1 MAAHLGN
8 VSIAAGG
15 SAEAHAQ
22 RQARLYS
29 SAVRLGGGMTMERV
43 QEAAFSALERTGGMH
58 YAGQAAVMAQQ
69 QVNYGVD
76 PTGRFGQQ
84 AIRLGG
90 NASALL
96 GLNPESAQQSALQL
110 SSGAGSANMM
120 RQLGIYTSDPSTG
133 EQLSTT
139 QIIDQ
144 IKSRLYTGRGPL
156 TEEAVNESFYRG
168 ALGASLNGLGLDQ
181 NMQEMVR
188 ASLIADAG
196 GKKMDLTNTS
206 STKDLAAQNP
216 DMNPSLPYGQMA
228 AADEQLMDA
237 STTAYTESLG
247 FAADAAT
254 NFANVVTWAL
264 KTIPGA
270 DIPLRLNYA
279 GATAAASSAGKSVL
293 KLLGMGGDGS
303 SLSLGTRTAA
313 AGGASV
319 GAAALGMGDNASRN
333 AEGTRTSAA
342 TSTSDST
349 GKSAAS
355 SWSMPTAGEI
365 SSPYGM
371 RLHKLTGT
379 RRMHRGTDI
388 AAPAGTPIVAIDS
401 GVAVTVST
409 NPNQSFGK
417 HVRIDHQNGYRSL
430 YAHMSQTLV
439 AQGAKVKKGQLI
451 GKVGTTGDST
461 GNHLHIEITKD
472 GAHLDPMN
480 VLTGASSVSGESAEA
495 AEAPNTTEKG
505 LPATSTVSGS
515 GLLPINQDLSL
526 LSTEFIQGDSM
537 LSFTRDA
544 SRRNEGGSGDFLN
557 LGTRTG
563 SRRSPSTYMP
573 GMPRAKDG
581 DSYVAQDGPVNVHAG
596 EAILNEQDAQA
607 WRDSQRGLSK
617 GGGATVNINVTV
629 MQASESEARR
639 LAAMTKEYIHED
651 ELMAR
656 IGSR

>member
-1 MAAHLGN
+1 MERTRDAVFSNL
-8 VSIAAGG
+8 AGT
-15 SAEAHAQ
+15 
-22 RQARLYS
+22 
-29 SAVRLGGGMTMERV
+29 GGMTYR
-43 QEAAFSALERTGGMH
+43 
-58 YAGQAAVMAQQ
+58 GQSEMMAQQ
-69 QVNYGVD
+69 LANYGVD
-76 PTGRFGQQ
+76 PTSRFGQESV
-84 AIRLGG
+84 RFGG
-90 NASALL
+90 NASAYL
-96 GLNPESAQQSALQL
+96 GLDPMAAQQSALQL
-110 SSGAGSANMM
+110 SSGAGSANLM
-120 RQLGIYTSDPSTG
+120 RQLGIYTTNPETG

-139 QIIDQ
+139 QIIEQ

-156 TEEAVNESFYRG
+156 TVKGINDSFYMG
-168 ALGASLNGLGLDQ
+168 WLGQSLNGLGLDQ
-181 NMQEMVR
+181 NMQEMIK
-188 ASLIADAG
+188 ASFIADAG
-196 GKKMDLTNTS
+196 GKPMDLTNTS
-206 STKDLAAQNP
+206 STQGLAGQNP
-216 DMNPSLPYGQMA
+216 DLNPSLALNRMATADAELLHANTTAYLESIGA
-228 AADEQLMDA
+228 AAD
-237 STTAYTESLG
+237 
-247 FAADAAT
+247 AT
-254 NFANVVTWAL
+254 NAVAEAMTFLLKVIPFADVPA
-264 KTIPGA
+264 
-270 DIPLRLNYA
+270 RLGYLGEA
-279 GATAAASSAGKSVL
+279 FASSNVGQSIL
-293 KLLGMGGDGS
+293 KLVGMGGDGS

-472 GAHLDPMN
+472 GAHVDPMS
-480 VLTGASSVSGESAEA
+480 VLTGANSVSGETAEA
-495 AEAPNTTEKG
+495 AGASNTTKDSV
-505 LPATSTVSGS
+505 PASSAMSGS
-515 GLLPINQDLSL
+515 GLLPINQDLKSLIEEFHQGQSLLTFRDTGPASGQGDDNSL
-526 LSTEFIQGDSM
+526 LS
-537 LSFTRDA
+537 
-544 SRRNEGGSGDFLN
+544 

-563 SRRSPSTYMP
+563 TRRSPSTYMP

-596 EAILNEQDAQA
+596 EAILSEQDAQA
-607 WRDSQRGLSK
+607 WRNSQRGLSK
-617 GGGATVNINVTV
+617 NGGSTVNINVTV
-629 MQASESEARR
+629 MQASETEARR
-639 LAAMTKEYIHED
+639 LAKMTKDFIQED